1 MRTHTHTH
9 KHHGCVRGCV
19 QSPLHIT
26 LQNTYKSIH
35 ASWVFFVPI
44 CFVIHTDVVCFA
56 LSTRRIVQSVTLQEK
71 RARLPVLK
79 SPPAAGMFIRSYSW
93 RQQVSHLPAGVNGG
107 QGSHRVS
114 REHKLTFLTAQTGE
128 SHSSW

>member
-1 MRTHTHTH
+1 MHTHSNTMDVCVCVCAISLTH
-9 KHHGCVRGCV
+9 
-19 QSPLHIT
+19 HIT
-26 LQNTYKSIH
+26 QHVQKH
-35 ASWVFFVPI
+35 ACKLVFFVPI

-93 RQQVSHLPAGVNGG
+93 RRQPSHLPAGVNGG